1 MFLCEGKLDMIGKGL
16 LRMYNLDP
24 GDLTMLVDRLKAA
37 KEIIATGRLEGN
49 AMLDDAYLLHPAGTV
64 VFDKENATAIRHTR
78 CEYDLNKAF
87 GYPELEHMQSLL
99 IEMPGRVGFTL
110 TLPGDNRRC
119 QNRRDDALL
128 VVEQLLGIVEGWE
141 LTPRHDPDGMRPHVE
156 EAVARASALV
166 ACHVKDL
173 RARDAECAVLPPS
186 PWSDGVVYEQ
196 LRMSA
201 GPVLRKDAA
210 AWACST
216 MPSMASL
223 LAGIS
228 DDRLSYTFRPLGSI
242 GLAKLRDLDPV
253 ETMRVLAEAGDW
265 LLEPAAVD
273 YRLRRKRR

>member
-1 MFLCEGKLDMIGKGL
+1 MIGKGL

-24 GDLTMLVDRLKAA
+24 GDLTMLVDRLQAA
-37 KEIIATGRLEGN
+37 KRILPVGRLEGN
-49 AMLDDAYLLHPAGTV
+49 AMLDDAYLLHPTGTDV
-64 VFDKENATAIRHTR
+64 SDKENATSIRHTR
-78 CEYDLNKAF
+78 CEYDLNKEF
-87 GYPELEHMQSLL
+87 GYPQIEHMQSLL

-128 VVEQLLGIVEGWE
+128 VVERLLEIVEGWE

-156 EAVARASALV
+156 EAVARTSALV
-166 ACHVKDL
+166 ACHVRDL
-173 RARDAECAVLPPS
+173 AARDCECAVLPPS

-196 LRMSA
+196 LRTSA
-201 GPVLRKDAA
+201 GPILRKDAA

-216 MPSMASL
+216 LPSMASL

-228 DDRLSYTFRPLGSI
+228 DGRLSYTFKPVGSI
-242 GLAKLRDLDPV
+242 GLAKLRDPDPV
-253 ETMRVLAEAGDW
+253 ENLRILEQAGDW